1 MPTKQEYQEKYNAI
15 TTVQEWID
23 LLNDPSLNYFEL
35 TQSLS
40 QYRPGDSAFWKIAEI
55 DGDWKFNLD
64 ALTTL
69 IYNATDVVV
78 SNMFGSERP
87 VIEQNKRQYGYN
99 RYQLDKISK
108 KIVDESAKESCR
120 KSIKEFLKRNTYMP
134 LADSMSD
141 EVLIRTIKGFADN
154 REVSKANELAWQLY
168 QIAKP
173 LF

>member
-1 MPTKQEYQEKYNAI
+1 MNKLKGIEDFDYKKSEKYI
-15 TTVQEWID
+15 KT
-23 LLNDPSLNYFEL
+23 FE
-35 TQSLS
+35 
-40 QYRPGDSAFWKIAEI
+40 GWF
-55 DGDWKFNLD
+55 
-64 ALTTL
+64 
-69 IYNATDVVV
+69 
-78 SNMFGSERP
+78 
-87 VIEQNKRQYGYN
+87 
-99 RYQLDKISK
+99 SK

-154 REVSKANELAWQLY
+154 REVSKSNELAWQLY